1 MSKLGA
7 DKAREKRSEDAT
19 RPVGTSAP
27 AQETLYRLT
36 KSGGGLL
43 VEEVLVDRS
52 AVRSSR
58 TISHEI
64 FDLAFA
70 KLSALVHRRFQ

>member
-7 DKAREKRSEDAT
+7 DKARERRDADAT
-19 RPVGTSAP
+19 RPVAA

-43 VEEVLVDRS
+43 VEEVLVDKA